1 MLAQARKK
9 GIYKELIK
17 ADIVSWLLQKPQADA
32 FVAADVFNYI
42 GRLESVIDAAAPV
55 KLAFSTEDD
64 HSVDTCRLTPSGR
77 FAHNPEYV
85 EKLLQKA
92 GYHRI
97 ERQSS
102 VLRTENGQPVKGTLW
117 KTW

>member
-1 MLAQARKK
+1 MLTQARKK

-17 ADIVSWLLQKPQADA
+17 ADIVSWLLKKPQADA

-42 GRLESVIDAAAPV
+42 GRLESVIGAIAPV

-77 FAHNPEYV
+77 FATIRNMSKSFCKKPVIAE
-85 EKLLQKA
+85 LNDN
-92 GYHRI
+92 RPF
-97 ERQSS
+97 S
-102 VLRTENGQPVKGTLW
+102 VP
-117 KTW
+117 KTDNL